1 MILTLIPQR
10 SLPGQPETTI
20 QVAGDVLTVDGIAYD
35 LSAIPEGGEGIPE
48 GDHPFAGPISRED
61 GVLHAS
67 VIVRLDDAAEFDQP
81 DSPWT
86 VLAFDGAVAIPAARK
101 PVEVSE

>member
-10 SLPGQPETTI
+10 GLPGQLETTI
-20 QVAGDVLTVDGIAYD
+20 HVTGDVLTVDGIAYD

-48 GDHPFAGPISRED
+48 GEHPFAGPISRED

-67 VIVRLDDAAEFDQP
+67 VIVRLDDTAAFDQP

-86 VLAFDGAVAIPAARK
+86 VIAIDGPVAIPAARK
-101 PVEVSE
+101 PVEVPE